1 MPGRPRPAR
10 LPSPGVCRHRWRCL
24 PHSPAPPAAFGALSV
39 SLICPELSPH
49 ERVPRDGAAVLAK
62 VGFLA
67 SSCDCGVMG
76 LVLVDTNTGE
86 YFHLVRVSLFQRATL
101 GGPTRFSGDISIT

>member
-10 LPSPGVCRHRWRCL
+10 LPSPGVCLIPRPLLPRSAPSLCL
-24 PHSPAPPAAFGALSV
+24 SFV
-39 SLICPELSPH
+39 PELSPH
-49 ERVPRDGAAVLAK
+49 ERVPRDGAAVLATAD
-62 VGFLA
+62 FLA

-86 YFHLVRVSLFQRATL
+86 YFHLVRVSLF
-101 GGPTRFSGDISIT
+101 